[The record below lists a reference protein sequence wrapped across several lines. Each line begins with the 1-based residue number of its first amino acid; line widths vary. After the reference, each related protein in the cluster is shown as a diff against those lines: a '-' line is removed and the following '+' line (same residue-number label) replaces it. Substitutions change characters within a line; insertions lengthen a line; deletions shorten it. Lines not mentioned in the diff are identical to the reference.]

1 MARGRKK
8 AQARN
13 QPQQQQLKA
22 AVVESK
28 PQQQEES
35 RFPLPEGVTYINVR
49 IPVYTG
55 QVREDQPI
63 RLEQLAIR
71 LLSRE
76 HKRGVNRV
84 HMAIRQMAKR
94 DETMPVKDREL
105 PPYMNSRTEA
115 ARYVFALI
123 DQAFKEQVE

>member
-8 AQARN
+8 AARK
-13 QPQQQQLKA
+13 PAAEKA
-22 AVVESK
+22 DQFPIPSDVE
-28 PQQQEES
+28 
-35 RFPLPEGVTYINVR
+35 YINVR

-55 QVREDQPI
+55 EVREDTPI
-63 RLEQLAIR
+63 RLESVTLK
-71 LLSRE
+71 LLSRA

-94 DETMPVKDREL
+94 DETLPIKEKQF
-105 PPYMNSRTEA
+105 PPYMNSRTEC

-123 DQAFKEQVE
+123 DQAFKEQVETSPGP